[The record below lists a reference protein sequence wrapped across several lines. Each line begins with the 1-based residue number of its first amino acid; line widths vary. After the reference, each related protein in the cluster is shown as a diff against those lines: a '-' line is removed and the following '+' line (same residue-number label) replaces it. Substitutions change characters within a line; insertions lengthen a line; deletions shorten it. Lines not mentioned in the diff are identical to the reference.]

1 MDQLAHHFSEHIVEL
16 NRRVA
21 EIIAREKLSG
31 LVIHSGQHHRQF
43 LDDMN
48 YPFKVNP
55 QFKAWVPVI
64 DNPNCWLIVNG
75 RDKPT
80 LVFYRP
86 VDFWHKVSDVPDA
99 FWTEHVDIKL
109 LTKAD
114 RVAEFLPKDITN
126 WAYLGEHLDV
136 ADVLGFTSRNPDA
149 VMNYLHYHRASKTQ
163 YELECM
169 RQANKIAVKGHQAA
183 KNAFYN
189 GGSEFEIQQ
198 QYLSSVGQ
206 TENEVPYGNIV
217 ALNQNAAI
225 LHYTALEHTKPAQ
238 RLSFLLD
245 AGANFHGYASDIT
258 RTYAF
263 EKNSFCDLISAL
275 NAVELAIIDR
285 IKPGVKYT
293 DLHIETHHHIAQLL
307 LDFNLATGDAAGLV
321 EQGITN
327 VFFPHGLGHMLGLQV
342 HDMGGYLHDE
352 RGTHIPAPEA
362 HPYLRCT
369 RTLEANQVL
378 TIEPGLY
385 IIDSLLDE
393 LKQDSRKQQINWDQ
407 VAHFRPFGGI
417 RIEDNVIVHQ
427 DRNENMT
434 REFGLI
440 D

>member
-206 TENEVPYGNIV
+206 TVNEVPYGNIV

-321 EQGITN
+321 DQGITN